1 MEHEHLYQGIKFL
14 GLAALLDAP
23 REEVI
28 VALKKMNTAGVHV
41 KMITGDDPQ
50 TARAIGKELGLTNGP
65 INAITGAEWDKL
77 SAKERETA
85 AMNNQVFA
93 RTTPQNKL
101 EIVEALQNQQ
111 QVTAMVGDGVN
122 DAPALKKADIGVAMG
137 IKGTDVAK
145 DAADMILGDD
155 NFATMAA
162 VIKEGRRIYDN
173 IKKSILFL
181 LPTSFAE
188 GLVVAFSILTGQ
200 QVPLQPAQLLWIN
213 LIAAIT
219 IQFAFVFE
227 KAEDGIMERSP
238 RPITQRLMN
247 RHDLFQM
254 GYVSALMAIFAL
266 IGYEWFIRGGAS
278 EINATTMMVNTI
290 VISKVFYFFSIRT
303 EQYGLTQINDIS
315 KNAWGV
321 IGLMI
326 IFQLFLTY
334 VPFMQIAF
342 HVTGISLAEWG
353 AVILF
358 SCLIMIFTEG
368 DKWIRSRMKKV
379 N

>member
-1 MEHEHLYQGIKFL
+1 
-14 GLAALLDAP
+14 
-23 REEVI
+23 
-28 VALKKMNTAGVHV
+28 
-41 KMITGDDPQ
+41 
-50 TARAIGKELGLTNGP
+50 
-65 INAITGAEWDKL
+65 
-77 SAKERETA
+77 
-85 AMNNQVFA
+85 
-93 RTTPQNKL
+93 
-101 EIVEALQNQQ
+101 
-111 QVTAMVGDGVN
+111 
-122 DAPALKKADIGVAMG
+122 
-137 IKGTDVAK
+137 
-145 DAADMILGDD
+145 MILGDD

-290 VISKVFYFFSIRT
+290 VISKVFYFFSI
-303 EQYGLTQINDIS
+303 ELNS
-315 KNAWGV
+315 
-321 IGLMI
+321 
-326 IFQLFLTY
+326 
-334 VPFMQIAF
+334 
-342 HVTGISLAEWG
+342 TG
-353 AVILF
+353 
-358 SCLIMIFTEG
+358 
-368 DKWIRSRMKKV
+368 
-379 N
+379 